1 VSGPPPPPKR
11 PGLSPEM
18 KVFGPIYILFSF
30 VVAVIVFF
38 TVTLPWIR
46 RGNEKAARVPREEQV
61 DEQRPAYGEY
71 VWVEEFPEPLTKV
84 TPNYPAQ
91 AQEAGIEG
99 NVVVQ
104 ALVGRTGRV
113 LETRIVKSDPH
124 FDQAAEDAVRQY
136 TFKPAK
142 ADGKPIAVWVAVPI
156 RFVLN

>member
-1 VSGPPPPPKR
+1 VSAPPPPPNR

-18 KVFGPIYILFSF
+18 KVFGPIYILFSL
-30 VVAVIVFF
+30 VIAVAVFF

-46 RGNEKAARVPREEQV
+46 RGNENAARVAREEEA
-61 DEQRPAYGEY
+61 DEQRPGFGESVY
-71 VWVEEFPEPLTKV
+71 VEEFPEPLTKV
-84 TPNYPAQ
+84 TPDYPAQ
-91 AQEAGIEG
+91 ARVAGIEG
-99 NVVVQ
+99 TVVVQ

-136 TFKPAK
+136 TFAPAK
-142 ADGKPIAVWVAVPI
+142 SGGKPIAVWVAVPI